1 MKVLPPRALCPWSQ
15 RLRAGSSSKATRF
28 NHARGELGSSVWLV
42 FYEKFPSKK
51 MQKVLRL
58 TDTPLIDLAG
68 CILNCILCFSLQAER
83 KKALTI
89 KIKEFTHSCS

>member
-1 MKVLPPRALCPWSQ
+1 
-15 RLRAGSSSKATRF
+15 
-28 NHARGELGSSVWLV
+28 
-42 FYEKFPSKK
+42 